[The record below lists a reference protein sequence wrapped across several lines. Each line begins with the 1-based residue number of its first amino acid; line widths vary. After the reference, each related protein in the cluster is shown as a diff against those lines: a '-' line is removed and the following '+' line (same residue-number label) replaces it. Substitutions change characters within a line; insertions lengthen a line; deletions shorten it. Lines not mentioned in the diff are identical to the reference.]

1 MKKIAV
7 IIDKGK
13 CYPDRCQHE
22 CIKFDPINRSGG
34 QGFHLGNDGKS
45 CIDERLATEMH
56 KICAKKCP
64 FNAITIVNLP
74 EALKEEPIHRFG
86 NNGFMLYGLPLFKEN
101 KVIGILGRNGIGKST
116 ALNILSGGLVPNLG
130 KFNEK
135 SKEENVINRYSKIS
149 LGNYFKNLYDKK
161 IKFSYKPQ
169 RVELINKSFNGNVI
183 DLLKKVDEKN
193 ESDRLM
199 DEFEL
204 DKIKN
209 RNVKYLSGGELQ
221 KLAIIATYV
230 KKADYYF
237 FDEPSSFCD
246 IKNRIKLAKL
256 IRELS
261 KTSSVIV
268 VDHDLATLDYVS
280 DEIQIVYG
288 EPGAY
293 GIFSQ
298 SKGINRAINE
308 YLEGNLKEENI
319 RYRNYSINFNPLNF
333 RREHHNEILIEI
345 PHLKKHFTDFKLDV
359 NNFNLFK
366 GQVIAIMG
374 ANGLG
379 KSTFLNLISGKIKSD
394 NSDFKISN
402 VSYKEQDLESRD
414 MTVKEYLT
422 EKGENIFNDN
432 WLKSILIEKL
442 NLERLFE
449 ENLKTLSGG
458 ELQKVNIAGTLA
470 KDVKIVLMDEPSA
483 FIDVEDRLKVAEII
497 KDFAIKKE
505 VCCIIV
511 DHDIQFIDYLADA
524 LLVFEGIPGKEG
536 NVFGPF
542 NKTEGMNRILKSLN
556 ITYRKDD
563 ATNRARINKEDSRLD
578 QEQKK
583 KGSYY

>member
-7 IIDKGK
+7 IIDKGR
-13 CYPDRCQHE
+13 CYPERCQHE
-22 CIKFDPINRSGG
+22 CMKFDPVNRSGG
-34 QGFHLGNDGKS
+34 QGFHLGIDGKS
-45 CIDERLATEMH
+45 CIDEKIATEMH

-116 ALNILSGGLVPNLG
+116 ALNILSGSLVPNLG
-130 KFNEK
+130 RYDEK
-135 SKEENVINRYSKIS
+135 TKDENVISRYSKVS
-149 LGNYFKNLYDKK
+149 LGGYFKKLYDEK

-169 RVELINKSFNGNVI
+169 RVELINKAFDGKVI
-183 DLLKKVDEKN
+183 DLLKKIDEKN
-193 ESDRLM
+193 ESERLIE
-199 DEFEL
+199 EFEL

-209 RNVKYLSGGELQ
+209 RNIKDLSGGELQ

-246 IKNRIKLAKL
+246 IQNRIKLAKL
-256 IRELS
+256 IKELS
-261 KTSSVIV
+261 KNSSVIV
-268 VDHDLATLDYVS
+268 VDHDLATLDFVS

-298 SKGINRAINE
+298 SKGISRAINE

-319 RYRNYSINFNPLNF
+319 RYRNYSINFNPLTY
-333 RREHHNEILIEI
+333 RREHHNEIFLEI
-345 PHLKKHFTDFKLDV
+345 PLLRKHFSDFKLEI
-359 NNFNLFK
+359 NKFNLFK
-366 GQVIAIMG
+366 GQVVAIMG

-379 KSTFLNLISGKIKSD
+379 KSTFLNIISGKIKAD
-394 NSDFKISN
+394 NSDFKIKN
-402 VSYKEQDLESRD
+402 VSYKEQDLESKD
-414 MTVKEYLT
+414 MSVNEYLLS
-422 EKGENIFNDN
+422 KGNDLFTDN

-442 NLERLFE
+442 NLERLFDD
-449 ENLKTLSGG
+449 NMKTLSGG
-458 ELQKVNIAGTLA
+458 ELQKVNIAGALA
-470 KDVKIVLMDEPSA
+470 KKTDIVLLDEPSA

-505 VCCIIV
+505 ICAIIV

-524 LLVFEGIPGKEG
+524 ILVFEGIPGKEG
-536 NVFGPF
+536 RVSGPF
-542 NKTEGMNRILKSLN
+542 LKNDGMNKVLKNLE
-556 ITYRKDD
+556 ITYRKDKD
-563 ATNRARINKEDSRLD
+563 TNRARINKEGSQLD
-578 QEQKK
+578 QMQKN
-583 KGSYY
+583 KGEYY